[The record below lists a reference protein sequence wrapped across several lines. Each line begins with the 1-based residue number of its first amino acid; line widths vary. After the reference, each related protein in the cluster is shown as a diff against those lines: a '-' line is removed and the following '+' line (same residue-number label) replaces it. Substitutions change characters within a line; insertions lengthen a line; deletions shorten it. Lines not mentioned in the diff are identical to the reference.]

1 MIYDIKKA
9 KELGFHLLRKHGKI
23 ESLRFY
29 YHCDRLGMLVCQD
42 MVNGGRNQSMFFT
55 AYLPN
60 GIPFIQDKISDVH
73 YKLFGRKD
81 KNGRR
86 EWLKEC
92 KATILLLDHHPSV
105 IMWCPFNE
113 GWGQFDSKKVSKLIR
128 QIDPGRLIDHASGWY
143 DQKAGDFISVH
154 NYFRELSMVH
164 DTRAYIIS
172 EFGGYACYIPKHSYS
187 KEVYGYKIYQNTKEL
202 NDAYQELYRNEVLPL
217 KEQGLCAIVYTQ
229 LSDVE
234 EEVNG
239 LLTYDRKICKVE
251 PLDCL

>member
-113 GWGQFDSKKVSKLIR
+113 GWGQFDSKKSLQTNPSKLILEGSLTMPA
-128 QIDPGRLIDHASGWY
+128 DGMTKKLG
-143 DQKAGDFISVH
+143 ISSV
-154 NYFRELSMVH
+154 Y
-164 DTRAYIIS
+164 TIIS
-172 EFGGYACYIPKHSYS
+172 ESFQWYMTQGPIS
-187 KEVYGYKIYQNTKEL
+187 YQNSA
-202 NDAYQELYRNEVLPL
+202 DMPAISRN
-217 KEQGLCAIVYTQ
+217 I
-229 LSDVE
+229 
-234 EEVNG
+234 
-239 LLTYDRKICKVE
+239 LTLRKYMVIKSTRT
-251 PLDCL
+251 PKN